1 MKKNNRGLAFPT
13 FYGLRDDGY
22 GHFCAKYKHPNT
34 QPMEGSSTNG
44 AASAA
49 SGEGGGTQAVQNDSA
64 TENNK
69 KMEEKDIE
77 QLEQGQEGQVPAE
90 KTQRDLFYERHR
102 RDYPDD
108 DEADEDLVYRR
119 INERNSEYD
128 RLKKNDDDFRTVVN
142 EHPQFGGMFLD
153 AADGKD
159 FFDSLFSRFSKEDI
173 MSAYDDPEKAK
184 ELSEKYEAYMK
195 SEQDAK
201 KFREEGDANIK
212 ETIER
217 FRKYCE
223 DNNIGED
230 EAMEMW
236 QKINDFYAEGL
247 SGKFSDELFDM
258 MRKASTHDTDVEA
271 ARQEGEL
278 AGHNA
283 KVQATLAKGKAPA
296 GIPPTF
302 SGGQGATLAEPKPK
316 NKKVVRNPFT
326 NEDMEF
332 DE

>member
-1 MKKNNRGLAFPT
+1 MFIV
-13 FYGLRDDGY
+13 
-22 GHFCAKYKHPNT
+22 HFCAKYKHQNNT
-34 QPMEGSSTNG
+34 SMEGSSTTG
-44 AASAA
+44 ASATA
-49 SGEGGGTQAVQNDSA
+49 NGGEGGSAQATQAK
-64 TENNK
+64 TENTNANETK
-69 KMEEKDIE
+69 EKMEEKELEIE
-77 QLEQGQEGQVPAE
+77 QTEQEKPVE

-102 RDYPDD
+102 QDYPDD
-108 DEADEDLVYRR
+108 DENDEDLLYRR
-119 INERNSEYD
+119 INERNGEYD
-128 RLKKNDDDFRTVVN
+128 KLKKNDDDFRKVVN

-173 MSAYDDPEKAK
+173 MAAYDDPDKAK
-184 ELSEKYEAYMK
+184 ELSDKYAAYMK

-201 KFREEGDANIK
+201 KFREEGETNIK

-217 FRKYCE
+217 FRKYCDE
-223 DNNIGED
+223 NNIGD
-230 EAMEMW
+230 EEAQEMW

-247 SGKFSDELFDM
+247 SGKYSDELFDM

-283 KVQATLAKGKAPA
+283 KVQATLAKGKGPQ
-296 GIPPTF
+296 GLPPTF
-302 SGGQGATLAEPKPK
+302 DGGQGATLVEPKPK
-316 NKKVVRNPFT
+316 NKKIVRNPFR

>member
-1 MKKNNRGLAFPT
+1 
-13 FYGLRDDGY
+13 
-22 GHFCAKYKHPNT
+22 
-34 QPMEGSSTNG
+34 MEGSSATG
-44 AASAA
+44 ASSAA
-49 SGEGGGTQAVQNDSA
+49 VGEGGGTQATQANENA

-77 QLEQGQEGQVPAE
+77 QLEQGQEQEQTPAE

-119 INERNSEYD
+119 INERTSEYD
-128 RLKKNDDDFRTVVN
+128 RLKKNDDDFRKVVN

-159 FFDSLFSRFSKEDI
+159 FFDSLFSRFSREDI
-173 MSAYDDPEKAK
+173 MAAYDDPEKAK
-184 ELSEKYEAYMK
+184 ELSEKYAAYVK
-195 SEQDAK
+195 GEQDAK
-201 KFREEGDANIK
+201 KFREEGDTNIK

-223 DNNIGED
+223 ENNIGEE

-236 QKINDFYAEGL
+236 QQMNDFYSDGL
-247 SGKFSDELFDM
+247 KGKYSDKLFDM

-302 SGGQGATLAEPKPK
+302 DGGQGTTLSEPKPK
-316 NKKVVRNPFT
+316 NKKVVRNPFR